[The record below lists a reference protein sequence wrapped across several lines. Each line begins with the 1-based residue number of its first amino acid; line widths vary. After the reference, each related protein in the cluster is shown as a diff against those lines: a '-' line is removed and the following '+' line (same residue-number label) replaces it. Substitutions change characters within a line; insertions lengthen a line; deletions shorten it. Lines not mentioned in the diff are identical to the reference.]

1 MAVQTLL
8 RVRGAVVGKRAAV
21 SLPSIPLR
29 TGPFC
34 FGRQAVPCVSALRKP
49 FIATGLLRCVCES
62 KLLKPLACAS
72 PVTPATTHQ
81 A

>member
-8 RVRGAVVGKRAAV
+8 RVLGAVVGKSAAV

-49 FIATGLLRCVCES
+49 FMPQCCLDACVS
-62 KLLKPLACAS
+62 LS
-72 PVTPATTHQ
+72 Y
-81 A
+81 